1 MRAKVSK
8 VLLALLTAICV
19 ACFAYAGPGVYAEG
33 EEPEEV
39 IAQAEEDFS
48 VGLSTDK
55 KEIYIT
61 GLTDTS
67 KAYTAVI
74 IPGII
79 DDKPVTKIN
88 ANAFN
93 GKITNATKIVI
104 PDSVRIIEEGAFR
117 NCYSMTDI
125 TLPVDVQAS
134 DAFAGCGNTKNITYT
149 KGETGVMTDWEDSY
163 ANGKYYGCSVANR
176 SGNVENVV
184 FGDGIIHIGDM
195 AFCGRGNLISVTM
208 PNNEVTI
215 GARAFEG
222 CTKLT
227 SLDTS
232 KVTGFGAR
240 ALLNCQVLTDIK
252 INSKVTSLPDQVF
265 YNCYAFNIYLL

>member
-8 VLLALLTAICV
+8 ILFTLLTAICFV
-19 ACFAYAGPGVYAEG
+19 CFVFAGPGVYAEG
-33 EEPEEV
+33 EEPEEI

-74 IPGII
+74 IPEVI

-93 GKITNATKIVI
+93 GKITKATKIVI
-104 PDSVRIIEEGAFR
+104 PDSVRVIEEGAFR
-117 NCYSMTDI
+117 NCNSMTDI
-125 TLPVDVQAS
+125 TIPVDVNAV

-149 KGETGVMTDWEDSY
+149 KGQTGVMTDWEDSY
-163 ANGKYYGCSVANR
+163 DNGRHYGQSVANR

-184 FGDGIIHIGDM
+184 FKDGIKHIGNM
-195 AFCGRGNLISVTM
+195 AFTGRSNLISVTM

-222 CTKLT
+222 CAKLP

-232 KVTGFGAR
+232 KVTNFGAR
-240 ALLNCQVLTDIK
+240 AFLNCQVLKDIK
-252 INSKVTSLPDQVF
+252 INSKVTSLPD
-265 YNCYAFNIYLL
+265 